1 MVSKDLK
8 ASFKESENRK
18 QNGSEMSYD
27 STIAANQELQSESQ
41 DAEEAKFVL
50 DGDFN
55 ADDRTTSQI
64 NVNDEDSNNDVLQ
77 SSYNM
82 PELLSYHNSAQ

>member
-27 STIAANQELQSESQ
+27 TTIAAN
-41 DAEEAKFVL
+41 
-50 DGDFN
+50 
-55 ADDRTTSQI
+55 
-64 NVNDEDSNNDVLQ
+64 
-77 SSYNM
+77 
-82 PELLSYHNSAQ
+82 